1 MMTSTSTN
9 TTTTLQ
15 PQQPDLKMMK
25 PPPPP
30 AEMLEQRR
38 RSNSASP
45 SDKILKRS
53 YHHSSTSASST
64 SGGCP
69 SPLALRPKYLSSNT
83 SSSIGSP
90 SKQVVFADPPVFV
103 TKPEMTSTADSDNN
117 VMASAK
123 RRNLDSGASI

>member
-25 PPPPP
+25 LSPPP
-30 AEMLEQRR
+30 AEMFEQRR

-53 YHHSSTSASST
+53 YHHSSTSGS
-64 SGGCP
+64 CP

-83 SSSIGSP
+83 SSSSIGSP